1 MVGTWQRLAHASLS
15 DSADV
20 LSSGTFTAKDNLRV
34 ECYQLGTNSSRA
46 RFRFNSST
54 SGYSERVSDNG
65 GSPAT
70 QTGAGTIDCYT
81 GSTQASPANFIT
93 LDITNKADKEK
104 LVIANVVS
112 QNTAGANA
120 PYRLELVGK
129 WTNTSD
135 QITEISI
142 NNVNGSGD
150 FLSGTYMTVWGAS
163 DDIVSDEKQTLADAT
178 ATVSPVSITSATGWD
193 TTNAGSNL
201 SIDSSGKI
209 TQGNMT
215 ANGRLTYDLGSNLQ
229 GTWTIDYD
237 FQRTSSSGG
246 NVRPMAVATNTGS
259 INDSG
264 VDNNA
269 VGQYGDT
276 NFNAFKKEG
285 TNADSSQ
292 GWIAGTTDMRYIRLS
307 RTSATNFRMEVFTNS
322 DRTTYDTSS
331 CGSGC
336 SGNSGIINQTISLTG
351 GLRYLVSGNG
361 DAGSSHTGT
370 IENIKVYDGAIAGT
384 TVPSPPPVNTRYE
397 EVDTRKIYRWGTGGT
412 IWEEN
417 ATRTGGEQTVNQS
430 GWQNYN
436 AFKVPSSLAG
446 KKVKSVVVTC
456 HAQTTDQTPTG
467 TISAHIYNGT
477 TKKAESDT
485 INTSTLAT
493 GSNIW
498 ASGTI
503 CTFTGGTLG
512 DYTLQTD
519 DYVAVVANTVR
530 TGGGYVQTASTDSQG
545 SGTNRW
551 YRTGGGSW
559 TEDTNNTMYMTVT
572 AEDDWKERNTA

>member
-1 MVGTWQRLAHASLS
+1 MAGWKRLAKATADGTSSTLS
-15 DSADV
+15 VS
-20 LSSGTFTAKDNLRV
+20 FTATDSFKLQVYGQNTSGAGNF
-34 ECYQLGTNSSRA
+34 QI
-46 RFRFNSST
+46 RFNNDTNANRHKTRRVYDGAGTSSNRYDDYSDTKFISNST
-54 SGYSERVSDNG
+54 SNALQSYMIIDVHNIDNEEHLVMG
-65 GSPAT
+65 NSVESGA
-70 QTGAGTIDCYT
+70 TGAGSSGRPHTVNWMGKYT
-81 GSTQASPANFIT
+81 QKTPQVTSVQLIT
-93 LDITNKADKEK
+93 SSNNLNDKSY
-104 LVIANVVS
+104 IVVL
-112 QNTAGANA
+112 A
-120 PYRLELVGK
+120 
-129 WTNTSD
+129 TSD
-135 QITEISI
+135 DVI
-142 NNVNGSGD
+142 
-150 FLSGTYMTVWGAS
+150 
-163 DDIVSDEKQTLADAT
+163 SDEKTTLEDAT

-285 TNADSSQ
+285 TNADSAQ

-307 RTSATNFRMEVFTNS
+307 RTSATNFRMEVFTDS

-384 TVPSPPPVNTRYE
+384 TVSSPPPANTRYE
-397 EVDTRKIYRWGTGGT
+397 EIDTRKIYRRVAGGT
-412 IWEEN
+412 TSQETQN
-417 ATRTGGEQTVNQS
+417 GGELFNDVEIVSQKFTS
-430 GWQNYN
+430 GSSKIGLIVDSVDVFIRNDTGSVSTSTNIECKIGQEWSSGVSYGTKSPSALSTSYSWQNFTPASAKRTIVENDRLMIRWADGTVTDHSIRWGSDNN
-436 AFKVPSSLAG
+436 AANQLPNETGEYSS
-446 KKVKSVVVTC
+446 
-456 HAQTTDQTPTG
+456 D
-467 TISAHIYNGT
+467 
-477 TKKAESDT
+477 D
-485 INTSTLAT
+485 
-493 GSNIW
+493 GSNW
-498 ASGTI
+498 
-503 CTFTGGTLG
+503 
-512 DYTLQTD
+512 
-519 DYVAVVANTVR
+519 
-530 TGGGYVQTASTDSQG
+530 TARSFDRCYKINYSAQ
-545 SGTNRW
+545 
-551 YRTGGGSW
+551 
-559 TEDTNNTMYMTVT
+559 
-572 AEDDWKERNTA
+572 WKERGTA

>member
-1 MVGTWQRLAHASLS
+1 MVLIDMVGTWMRLAHVA
-15 DSADV
+15 
-20 LSSGTFTAKDNLRV
+20 LSSSGDSLDTGAFTAKDYLWVQIKRYRTGSVNSRIRV
-34 ECYQLGTNSSRA
+34 NGDSGSNYAHRYSGGANSYSE
-46 RFRFNSST
+46 ST
-54 SGYSERVSDNG
+54 ST
-65 GSPAT
+65 T
-70 QTGAGTIDCYT
+70 QTSIYSHAATSNESLTNY
-81 GSTQASPANFIT
+81 F
-93 LDITNKADKEK
+93 ITNKADKEK
-104 LVIANVVS
+104 LMIIEEVNG
-112 QNTAGANA
+112 GASGSGNA
-120 PYRLELVGK
+120 PERAEVVAK

-135 QITEISI
+135 QITSI
-142 NNVNGSGD
+142 QCVNTDSGD
-150 FLSGTYMTVWGAS
+150 LTSGTYITVFGAS
-163 DDIVSDEKQTLADAT
+163 DDVVTDEKTTLEDAT
-178 ATVSPVSITSATGWD
+178 ATVSPISITSATGWD

-285 TNADSSQ
+285 TNADSAQ

-307 RTSATNFRMEVFTNS
+307 RTSATNFRMEVFTDS

-331 CGSGC
+331 CGGGC

-384 TVPSPPPVNTRYE
+384 TVSSPPPANTRYE
-397 EVDTRKIYRWGTGGT
+397 EIDTRKIYRRVAGGT
-412 IWEEN
+412 TSQETQN
-417 ATRTGGEQTVNQS
+417 GGELFNDVEIVSQKFTS
-430 GWQNYN
+430 GSSKIGLIVDSVDVFIRNDTGSVSTSTNIECKIGQEWSSGVSYGTKSPSALSTSYSWQNFTPASAKRTIVENDRLMIRWADGTVTDHSIRWGSDNN
-436 AFKVPSSLAG
+436 ASNQLPNETGEYSS
-446 KKVKSVVVTC
+446 
-456 HAQTTDQTPTG
+456 D
-467 TISAHIYNGT
+467 
-477 TKKAESDT
+477 D
-485 INTSTLAT
+485 
-493 GSNIW
+493 GSNW
-498 ASGTI
+498 
-503 CTFTGGTLG
+503 
-512 DYTLQTD
+512 
-519 DYVAVVANTVR
+519 
-530 TGGGYVQTASTDSQG
+530 TARSFDRCYKINYSAQ
-545 SGTNRW
+545 
-551 YRTGGGSW
+551 
-559 TEDTNNTMYMTVT
+559 
-572 AEDDWKERNTA
+572 WKERGTA